1 MTALLPDLEIQQD
14 VYVRAG
20 ADEAITQTFG
30 AGVYDEPPEDAPRPY
45 LIVGDAPF
53 TTTRDESHGTF
64 GWETVI
70 TVSIWV
76 EQRGFKVAHELAQRL
91 VELFHRQPM
100 TLPSFHVVDVRLE
113 LSQLLRDPSNP
124 RLRRS
129 QVRLRIRTEQT

>member
-1 MTALLPDLEIQQD
+1 VTALLPDLEIQQAIF
-14 VYVRAG
+14 VRAS
-20 ADEAITQTFG
+20 ADETITQAFG

-53 TTTRDESHGTF
+53 TTTRDEAHGTF

-76 EQRGFKVAHELAQRL
+76 EERGFKLAHELAQRL
-91 VELFHRQPM
+91 VELFHRQFM
-100 TLPSFHVVDVRLE
+100 ELPSFHVVDVRLE
-113 LSQLLRDPSNP
+113 MSQLLRDPSNP